1 MIVAKQSF
9 LFIEGDK
16 TFRVKN
22 QDIIV
27 DVPAWVKKL
36 PLYQHAVADKKII
49 ESGKAD
55 NEIEEAIETKTIA
68 QEKQLEEEVAE
79 VKKTKKTKKK

>member
-55 NEIEEAIETKTIA
+55 NEIENAINTKTTSE
-68 QEKQLEEEVAE
+68 EKQLNEEVAE
-79 VKKTKKTKKK
+79 IKKNKKEK